1 MYRERK
7 GDRGCL
13 CIEREFVERDREREI
28 VCRYR
33 ESVCLWREIKGSV
46 CRV

>member
-1 MYRERK
+1 MCRERK

-13 CIEREFVERDREREI
+13 CIEREREREREREERERET

-33 ESVCLWREIKGSV
+33 ESVCL
-46 CRV
+46 